1 MRGLIFQEQ
10 DPPSNTVSPFWLSD
24 YSEFYLD
31 VDYAPHTL
39 VTDIHKMSDW
49 LPHKMCTQH
58 QKYQKGQ
65 LIFLVE
71 CHKVGSTQL
80 REEEHGT
87 KMAIHYE
94 VVIDSQT
101 IKMLLAEY
109 GKIGS
114 NLNQIAKY
122 FNTGGAYSKSITN
135 EIQQCLYDLYRL
147 KKELLKMIGDYRGNS
162 ETY

>member
-49 LPHKMCTQH
+49 LPHKMCAQH

-80 REEEHGT
+80 REEEHDT
-87 KMAIHYE
+87 KE
-94 VVIDSQT
+94 
-101 IKMLLAEY
+101 
-109 GKIGS
+109 
-114 NLNQIAKY
+114 
-122 FNTGGAYSKSITN
+122 
-135 EIQQCLYDLYRL
+135 
-147 KKELLKMIGDYRGNS
+147 KKK
-162 ETY
+162 